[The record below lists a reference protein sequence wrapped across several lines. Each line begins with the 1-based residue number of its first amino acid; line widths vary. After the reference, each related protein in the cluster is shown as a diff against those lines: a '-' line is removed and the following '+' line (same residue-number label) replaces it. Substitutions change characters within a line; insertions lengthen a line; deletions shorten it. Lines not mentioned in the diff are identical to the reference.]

1 MCSSDLVKL
10 LQENTPSDI
19 KTIFNKVK
27 ALSVIK
33 GINRITL
40 ENLLVGIYNFNHNN
54 VSIDELALYLS
65 QNGISQALISETLGI
80 SQRQV
85 KNILSKEK

>member
-1 MCSSDLVKL
+1 VR
-10 LQENTPSDI
+10 
-19 KTIFNKVK
+19 TIFNKVK

-33 GINRITL
+33 GINKITL

-54 VSIDELALYLS
+54 ANVAELTLYLS